1 MRRLTLAL
9 FAIALAFAP
18 TFAVAQ
24 PGNFILREPSEVM
37 PDLQFTDD
45 AGQTRTLTDFHGKVI
60 LLNLWATWCYPCR
73 KEMPSLDR
81 LQASLGGPDF
91 EVVPLSI
98 DRGGADAVKKFY
110 AENGI
115 QHLPIHIDQTG
126 KAVFTLAAPG
136 LPTTFVVDREGR
148 EIGRFIGP
156 AEWDT
161 PEMITFLKSVIAVQQ
176 KE

>member
-1 MRRLTLAL
+1 MSPQKRCRNFTDAEGHSRTLA
-9 FAIALAFAP
+9 
-18 TFAVAQ
+18 
-24 PGNFILREPSEVM
+24 
-37 PDLQFTDD
+37 
-45 AGQTRTLTDFHGKVI
+45 DFRGKVI

-81 LQASLGGPDF
+81 LQISLGGPDF

-98 DRGGADAVKKFY
+98 DRGGVEAIKKFY
-110 AENGI
+110 GDNGI
-115 QHLPIHIDQTG
+115 QHLSVHIDQTG

-148 EIGRFIGP
+148 EVGRFIGL
-156 AEWDT
+156 AEWDSSD
-161 PEMITFLKSVIAVQQ
+161 MMAFLKSVIAREAPVSPVVQQ